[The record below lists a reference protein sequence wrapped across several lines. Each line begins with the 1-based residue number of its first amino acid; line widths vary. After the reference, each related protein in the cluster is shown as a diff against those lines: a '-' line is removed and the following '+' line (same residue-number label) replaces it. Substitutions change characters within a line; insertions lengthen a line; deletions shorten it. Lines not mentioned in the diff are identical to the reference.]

1 MEDGAYSLF
10 MKRIVITGIGVLSPI
25 GIGKDAFWQSLKE
38 GKSGIK
44 PITLFDVSKYKV
56 KVGGEINDFDPAVI
70 LGKRGLL
77 DLDRSTKLLLSSAKL
92 ALDDAGLEINEENSS
107 QIGVSVGTTLGS
119 LNSISRFN
127 RESIIDGPR
136 YANPSVFP
144 NTVVNSPASRVGIRF
159 KITGFNSTI
168 STGMCSASDALDY
181 VCDFI
186 NLNRVHTGIVGAVED
201 FSLEAFLGCYKLG
214 YLSGL
219 NGQSQP
225 ISCPFDKKRN
235 GIILSEGSVTLILE
249 DLDKALRRK
258 AHVYGEILGIASC
271 FDPGHPY
278 KYNPRGQGMARA
290 MRMAL
295 EDAHLSPED
304 IDCIFAN
311 ANSTKDADK
320 IEAKAIKE
328 VFGGKA
334 RETFVTAV
342 KSNVGESF
350 SVSGGFSLV
359 AALGSFEKGFVPKLL
374 DYSEPDPD
382 CNLSFVLGQEPASKV
397 SRIMINT
404 FSPNGANSVVIV
416 GNLK

>member
-1 MEDGAYSLF
+1 

-25 GIGKDAFWQSLKE
+25 GTGKDAFWQSLKE

-56 KVGGEINDFDPAVI
+56 KVGGEISDFDPASI

-77 DLDRSTKLLLSSAKL
+77 DLDRSTRLLLCSTKL
-92 ALDDAGLEINEENSS
+92 ALDDASFEINEENSS

-119 LNSISRFN
+119 LSSISKFN
-127 RESIIDGPR
+127 REAIIDGPK

-168 STGMCSASDALDY
+168 SMGMCSASDALDY
-181 VCDFI
+181 ACDFI

-219 NGQSQP
+219 NGEHKS
-225 ISCPFDKKRN
+225 ISCPFDKRRN
-235 GIILSEGSVTLILE
+235 GIVLAEGAVTFIVE
-249 DLDKALRRK
+249 DMEEALKRK
-258 AHVYGEILGIASC
+258 AHIYGEILGMASC
-271 FDPGHPY
+271 FDPSHPY
-278 KYNPRGQGMARA
+278 KYNPKGQGMVRA

-295 EDAHLSPED
+295 KDAGLNPED

-320 IEAKAIKE
+320 IEVKAIKE
-328 VFGGKA
+328 VFGEQTK
-334 RETFVTAV
+334 RVFVTSV

-350 SVSGGFSLV
+350 SVSGGFSLA
-359 AALGSFEKGFVPKLL
+359 AALGSMEKDFIPELL
-374 DYSEPDPD
+374 NYSNRDPECD
-382 CNLSFVLGQEPASKV
+382 LNFVLKKNSYRL
-397 SRIMINT
+397 SRIMVNT
-404 FSPNGANSVVIV
+404 FSPNGANSVAII
-416 GNLK
+416 GKLK

>member
-1 MEDGAYSLF
+1 MQN
-10 MKRIVITGIGVLSPI
+10 KRIVITGVGVVSPI
-25 GIGKDAFWQSLKE
+25 GIGKDRYWDALAKGEF
-38 GKSGIK
+38 GIK

-56 KVGGEINDFDPAVI
+56 KVGGEISDFDPAVI

-92 ALDDAGLEINEENSS
+92 ALDDAGLVISEENSS

-168 STGMCSASDALDY
+168 STGMCSAIDALDY
-181 VCDFI
+181 VRDFI
-186 NLNRVHTGIVGAVED
+186 NLNRIHTGVVGTVED
-201 FSLEAFLGCYKLG
+201 LSIQAFLGCYKLK

-219 NGQSQP
+219 NGKNEP
-225 ISCPFDKKRN
+225 ISCPFDKRRD
-235 GIILSEGSVTLILE
+235 GIVLSEGAVTLTVENFETAI
-249 DLDKALRRK
+249 KRK
-258 AHVYGEILGIASC
+258 AHIYGEILGIASC
-271 FDPGHPY
+271 FDPSHPY
-278 KYNPRGQGMARA
+278 RYNPRGRGMVRA
-290 MRMAL
+290 MRL
-295 EDAHLSPED
+295 TLKDANLNPED
-304 IDCIFAN
+304 IGCIFAN

-328 VFGGKA
+328 VFGEKI
-334 RETFVTAV
+334 RRIPVTSI
-342 KSNVGESF
+342 KSNIGESF
-350 SVSGGFSLV
+350 GVSGAFSLV
-359 AALGSFEKGFVPKLL
+359 AALGAFEKGFVPKLVN
-374 DYSEPDPD
+374 YSEPDPD
-382 CNLSFVLGQEPASKV
+382 CNLSFVLRQEPASKV

>member
-1 MEDGAYSLF
+1 

-25 GIGKDAFWQSLKE
+25 GTGKDAFWQSLKE

-56 KVGGEINDFDPAVI
+56 KVGGEISDFDPASI

-77 DLDRSTKLLLSSAKL
+77 DLDRSTRLLLCSTKL
-92 ALDDAGLEINEENSS
+92 ALDDASFEINEENSS

-119 LNSISRFN
+119 LSSISKFN
-127 RESIIDGPR
+127 REAIIDGPK

-168 STGMCSASDALDY
+168 SMGMCSASDALDY
-181 VCDFI
+181 ACDFI

-219 NGQSQP
+219 NGEHKS
-225 ISCPFDKKRN
+225 ISCPFDKRRN
-235 GIILSEGSVTLILE
+235 GIVLAEGAVTFIVE
-249 DLDKALRRK
+249 DMEEALKRK
-258 AHVYGEILGIASC
+258 AHIYGEILGMASC
-271 FDPGHPY
+271 FDPSHPY
-278 KYNPRGQGMARA
+278 KYNPKGQGMVRA

-295 EDAHLSPED
+295 KDAGLNPED

-320 IEAKAIKE
+320 IEVKAIKE
-328 VFGGKA
+328 VFGEQTK
-334 RETFVTAV
+334 RVFVTSV

-350 SVSGGFSLV
+350 SVSGGFSLA
-359 AALGSFEKGFVPKLL
+359 AALGSMEKDFIPELL
-374 DYSEPDPD
+374 NFSNRDPECD
-382 CNLSFVLGQEPASKV
+382 LSFVLKKNSYRL
-397 SRIMINT
+397 SRIMVNT
-404 FSPNGANSVVIV
+404 FSPNGANSVAII
-416 GNLK
+416 GKLK